1 VEDAVPLTAA
11 EGAESSPMPVS
22 RQYSS
27 IISSLGAPPNR
38 ILDRE
43 SAARYAARFSRDHTH
58 SATVGIP
65 ACTSSTSFA
74 ATSIS
79 GLHGQGSPLMTIWAA
94 ASAGNK
100 FREVAR
106 TSENPTSELL
116 AEGLTHL
123 SEAVGE
129 LHQELQSIESKV
141 KARSDE

>member
-1 VEDAVPLTAA
+1 
-11 EGAESSPMPVS
+11 
-22 RQYSS
+22 
-27 IISSLGAPPNR
+27 
-38 ILDRE
+38 
-43 SAARYAARFSRDHTH
+43 
-58 SATVGIP
+58 
-65 ACTSSTSFA
+65 
-74 ATSIS
+74 
-79 GLHGQGSPLMTIWAA
+79 MTIWAA